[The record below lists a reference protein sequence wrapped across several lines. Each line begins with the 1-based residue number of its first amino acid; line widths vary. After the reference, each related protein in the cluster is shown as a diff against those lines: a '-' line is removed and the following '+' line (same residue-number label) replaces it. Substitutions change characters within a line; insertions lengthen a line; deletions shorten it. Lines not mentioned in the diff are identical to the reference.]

1 MTIPVRTTHHMRA
14 SIQKI
19 QLTGT
24 IIIAVS
30 SILLATLAALPSVYN
45 YIRYRTNA
53 AQLTRFETA
62 LQSAWLVS
70 AERGPANNLM
80 GASVPDEGL
89 IEGLATARKATDDK
103 LSELEKSFTE
113 DIRTQPELAKSL
125 AETRQ
130 ALEQSRELV
139 DQVAALSPDVR
150 NNGAMSNAISSMF
163 KAADSVNLLRGRAAR
178 AIIKATPDVAIDIA
192 LTGTAGVMRDRIGR
206 LGSYVI
212 MSLKAN
218 RQEKLRYR
226 AKFDTEMQSLLSLKA
241 SLTNYTAAYLST
253 PRLDAALRDLET
265 QYFSQALLYAQN
277 TIVMAVPSAQ
287 PSALEFSRNYIAGM
301 RSSDTLR
308 DLILSETRARI
319 ERKKHEALIYGGASL
334 FLAGIAVLVLLRLTS
349 VYKTA
354 LFRPMQSVQAQI
366 AAIAGGDLSEGN
378 HENRVAPEVKKMF
391 EELDFLREQLRQKG
405 EMENQQRALAEQ
417 LRTLSETDALTG
429 VFNRRALE
437 KAVRSI
443 LTGEEQCQSLG
454 VMIVDIDHFKSIND
468 RFGHAMGDIALQKTA
483 GLLRSALRKDDIL
496 ARYGGEEF
504 VVVLQNVSHAT
515 ATATADRLRRLIEAQ
530 TIDAQ
535 SGLSL
540 TASFGVVWQEARAI
554 NSWDELIAIAD
565 DRLYEAKRAGRNR
578 VWATYFPKVAN
589 G

>member
-1 MTIPVRTTHHMRA
+1 MRA

-30 SILLATLAALPSVYN
+30 SILLATLAALPSVSN
-45 YIRYRTNA
+45 YLRYRTNA
-53 AQLTRFETA
+53 QQLGRFETA

-80 GASVPDEGL
+80 AASSVDARLVEA
-89 IEGLATARKATDDK
+89 LAAARKATDDK
-103 LSELEKSFTE
+103 LSQVETSFAE
-113 DIRTQPELAKSL
+113 EIKTQPGLEKSL
-125 AETRQ
+125 AETRLKL
-130 ALEQSRELV
+130 AQSRQAV
-139 DQVAALSPDVR
+139 DEVAALSPDAR
-150 NNGAMSNAISSMF
+150 SYSAMANAIQSMF
-163 KAADSVNLLRGRAAR
+163 KAADSVNLLRGKAAR
-178 AIIKATPDVAIDIA
+178 AIITKTPDVAIDIA
-192 LTGTAGVMRDRIGR
+192 MTGTAGVMRDRIGR

-212 MSLKAN
+212 MSMQAN
-218 RQEKLRYR
+218 RQDRLSYR
-226 AKFDTEMQSLLSLKA
+226 AKFDTEMQSLLLVKSSLW
-241 SLTNYTAAYLST
+241 NYTAAYLST
-253 PRLDAALRDLET
+253 PRLDAAFREFEAY
-265 QYFSQALLYAQN
+265 YFGQALRYAQN
-277 TIVMAVPSAQ
+277 TIAIVVPSAR
-287 PSALEFSRNYIAGM
+287 PSAREFSESYIQGM
-301 RSSDTLR
+301 RSSDKLR
-308 DLILSETRARI
+308 DLILAETRARI
-319 ERKKHEALIYGGASL
+319 ERNQQEALIYGGASL
-334 FLAGIAVLVLLRLTS
+334 LIAFIAVLVLLRLTS

-354 LFRPMQSVQAQI
+354 LFQPMQSVRTQI
-366 AAIAGGDLSEGN
+366 AAIAAGDLSEADHKDG
-378 HENRVAPEVKKMF
+378 VAPEVKKMF
-391 EELDFLREQLRQKG
+391 QELDFLREQLRQKG
-405 EMENQQRALAEQ
+405 EMEDQQRALAEQ

-437 KAVRSI
+437 KAVRAI
-443 LTGEEQCQSLG
+443 LSGSEQCQALG

-468 RFGHAMGDIALQKTA
+468 RYGHAMGDLALQKTA
-483 GLLRSALRKDDIL
+483 SLLKGALRKDDIL

-504 VVVLQNVSHAT
+504 VVVLQDVSHAT

-530 TIDAQ
+530 TIDEH

>member
-1 MTIPVRTTHHMRA
+1 MRA

-30 SILLATLAALPSVYN
+30 SIMLATLAALPSVSN
-45 YIRYRTNA
+45 YLRYRTNA
-53 AQLTRFETA
+53 QQLGRFETA

-80 GASVPDEGL
+80 AASSADARLVEA
-89 IEGLATARKATDDK
+89 LAAARKATDDK
-103 LSELEKSFTE
+103 LSQVETSFAE
-113 DIRTQPELAKSL
+113 EIKTQPGLEKSL
-125 AETRQ
+125 AETRLKL
-130 ALEQSRELV
+130 AQSRQAV
-139 DQVAALSPDVR
+139 DEVAALSPDAR
-150 NNGAMSNAISSMF
+150 SYSAMANAIQSMF
-163 KAADSVNLLRGRAAR
+163 KAADSVNLLRGKAAR
-178 AIIKATPDVAIDIA
+178 AIITKTPDVAIDIA
-192 LTGTAGVMRDRIGR
+192 MTGTAGVMRDRIGR

-212 MSLKAN
+212 MSMQAN
-218 RQEKLRYR
+218 RQDRLSYR
-226 AKFDTEMQSLLSLKA
+226 AKFDTEMQSLLLVKSSLW
-241 SLTNYTAAYLST
+241 NYTAAYLST
-253 PRLDAALRDLET
+253 PRLDAAFREFEAY
-265 QYFSQALLYAQN
+265 YFGQALRYAQN
-277 TIVMAVPSAQ
+277 TIAIVVPSAR
-287 PSALEFSRNYIAGM
+287 PSAHEFSESYIQGM
-301 RSSDTLR
+301 RSSDKLR
-308 DLILSETRARI
+308 DLILAETRARI
-319 ERKKHEALIYGGASL
+319 ERNQQEALIYGGASL
-334 FLAGIAVLVLLRLTS
+334 LIAFIAVLVLLRLTS

-354 LFRPMQSVQAQI
+354 LFQPMQSVRTQI
-366 AAIAGGDLSEGN
+366 AAIAAGDLSEADHKDG
-378 HENRVAPEVKKMF
+378 VAPEVKKMF
-391 EELDFLREQLRQKG
+391 QELDFLREQLRQKG
-405 EMENQQRALAEQ
+405 EMEDQQRALAEQ

-437 KAVRSI
+437 KAVRAI
-443 LTGEEQCQSLG
+443 LSGSEQCQALG

-468 RFGHAMGDIALQKTA
+468 RYGHAMGDLALQKTA
-483 GLLRSALRKDDIL
+483 SLLKGALRKEDIL

-504 VVVLQNVSHAT
+504 VVVLQDVSHAT

-530 TIDAQ
+530 TIDEH

>member
-1 MTIPVRTTHHMRA
+1 MRA
-14 SIQKI
+14 SIQKV

-45 YIRYRTNA
+45 YLRYRTNA

-80 GASVPDEGL
+80 GASVPDARL
-89 IEGLATARKATDDK
+89 VEGLATARKATDDK
-103 LSELEKSFTE
+103 LSELERSFTD
-113 DIRTQPELAKSL
+113 DIKTQPELAASL

-130 ALEQSRELV
+130 RLRQSRELV
-139 DQVAALSPDVR
+139 DQVVALPPDVR
-150 NNGAMSNAISSMF
+150 NHGPMSNAISSMF
-163 KAADSVNLLRGRAAR
+163 KAADSVNMLRGRAAR
-178 AIIKATPDVAIDIA
+178 AIIKVTPDVAIDIA
-192 LTGTAGVMRDRIGR
+192 LTGTAGIMRDRIGR

-212 MSLKAN
+212 MSLNAN
-218 RQEKLRYR
+218 RQEKLGYR
-226 AKFDTEMQSLLSLKA
+226 AKFDTEMQGLMSLKA
-241 SLTNYTAAYLST
+241 SLINYTAAYLST
-253 PRLDAALRDLET
+253 PQLDGALRDLET
-265 QYFSQALLYAQN
+265 YYFGQALRYAQN
-277 TIVMAVPSAQ
+277 TIVMAQPSAQ

-301 RSSDTLR
+301 RSSDKLR

-319 ERKKHEALIYGGASL
+319 EKRKQEALIYGATSL
-334 FLAGIAVLVLLRLTS
+334 LLAGIAVLVLLRLTS

-366 AAIAGGDLSEGN
+366 AAIAAGDLSEGK
-378 HENRVAPEVKKMF
+378 HADKVAPEVKKMF

-405 EMENQQRALAEQ
+405 EMEKQQRALAEQ

-437 KAVRSI
+437 KAVRAL
-443 LTGEEQCQSLG
+443 LTGDEQYHALG
-454 VMIVDIDHFKSIND
+454 VMIIDIDHFKSIND
-468 RFGHAMGDIALQKTA
+468 RHGHAMGDLALQKTA
-483 GLLRSALRKDDIL
+483 NLLRSALRKGDIL

-504 VVVLQNVSHAT
+504 VVVLQDVSHAT

-530 TIDAQ
+530 TIDEQ

-540 TASFGVVWQEARAI
+540 TASFGVVWQEVRAI
-554 NSWDELIAIAD
+554 TSWEELIAIAD

-578 VWATYFPKVAN
+578 VWATYFPKAAN

>member
-1 MTIPVRTTHHMRA
+1 MRA

-24 IIIAVS
+24 IVIAAS
-30 SILLATLAALPSVYN
+30 SILLATLAAVPSVAN
-45 YIRYRTNA
+45 YLRYRTNA

-62 LQSAWLVS
+62 LQSAWLIS

-80 GASVPDEGL
+80 GASAPDPKLVEGL
-89 IEGLATARKATDDK
+89 TAARKATDDK
-103 LSELEKSFTE
+103 LSELEVSFTE
-113 DIRTQPELAKSL
+113 EIKAQPEFAKSL

-130 ALEQSRELV
+130 KLAQSREAV
-139 DQVAALSPDVR
+139 DRVAALPPATRSQS
-150 NNGAMSNAISSMF
+150 AMSNAILSMF
-163 KAADSVNLLRGRAAR
+163 KAADSVNLLRGKVAR
-178 AIIKATPDVAIDIA
+178 AVIKVTPEVAIDITM
-192 LTGTAGVMRDRIGR
+192 TGTAGVMRDRIGR
-206 LGSYVI
+206 LGSYVV
-212 MSLKAN
+212 MSLRAN
-218 RQEKLRYR
+218 RQEKLGYR
-226 AKFDTEMQSLLSLKA
+226 ARFDNEMQSLLSLKA
-241 SLTNYTAAYLST
+241 SLINYTAAYLST
-253 PRLDAALRDLET
+253 PQLDRAFQDMETYYFGQALR
-265 QYFSQALLYAQN
+265 YAQN
-277 TIVMAVPSAQ
+277 TIVIAMPSAQ
-287 PSALEFSRNYIAGM
+287 PSILEFSRNYIAGM

-308 DLILSETRARI
+308 DLILAETRARL
-319 ERKKHEALIYGGASL
+319 EKRKNEALVFGAASL
-334 FLAGIAVLVLLRLTS
+334 LLAAIAVLVLLRLTS
-349 VYKTA
+349 VYRTA
-354 LFRPMQSVQAQI
+354 LFQPMQSVRAQI
-366 AAIAGGDLSEGN
+366 AAIAAGDLSETRC
-378 HENRVAPEVKKMF
+378 EDRVAPEVKKMF

-437 KAVRSI
+437 RAVRAI
-443 LTGEEQCQSLG
+443 LSGEEQYQSLG

-468 RFGHAMGDIALQKTA
+468 RYGHAMGDLALQKTA
-483 GLLRSALRKDDIL
+483 GLLRSALRKNDIL

-504 VVVLQNVSHAT
+504 VVVLQDVSHAT

-530 TIDAQ
+530 MIDEQ

>member
-1 MTIPVRTTHHMRA
+1 MRA

-24 IIIAVS
+24 IVIAAS
-30 SILLATLAALPSVYN
+30 SILLATLAALPSVSN
-45 YIRYRTNA
+45 YLRYRTNA

-70 AERGPANNLM
+70 AERGPANNVM
-80 GASVPDEGL
+80 GASTAEQDLVAA
-89 IEGLATARKATDDK
+89 LAAARKATDDK
-103 LSELEKSFTE
+103 LSELEASFAD

-125 AETRQ
+125 AETREKL
-130 ALEQSRELV
+130 AQSRNAV
-139 DQVAALSPDVR
+139 DQVAALPLSAR
-150 NNGAMSNAISSMF
+150 SHTAMSGAISSMF
-163 KAADSVNLLRGRAAR
+163 KAADSVNLLRGKAAR
-178 AIIKATPDVAIDIA
+178 AIIKVTPDVAIDIA
-192 LTGTAGVMRDRIGR
+192 MTGTAGVMRDRIGR

-212 MSLKAN
+212 MGLRAN
-218 RQEKLRYR
+218 RQEKLGYR
-226 AKFDTEMQSLLSLKA
+226 AKFDAEMQSLLSLKA

-253 PRLDAALRDLET
+253 PRLDRAFRDLET
-265 QYFSQALLYAQN
+265 YYFGQALRYAQN
-277 TIVMAVPSAQ
+277 TIVIAMPSAQ
-287 PSALEFSRNYIAGM
+287 PSVLEFSKNYISGM

-308 DLILSETRARI
+308 DLILAETRARL
-319 ERKKHEALIYGGASL
+319 EKKQQEALIYGATSL

-366 AAIAGGDLSEGN
+366 AAIAAGDLSEAQ
-378 HENRVAPEVKKMF
+378 HEDRVAPEVKKMF
-391 EELDFLREQLRQKG
+391 QELDFLREQLRQKG

-417 LRTLSETDALTG
+417 LRALSETDALTG

-437 KAVRSI
+437 KAARSL
-443 LTGEEQCQSLG
+443 LTGEDQCQSLG

-468 RFGHAMGDIALQKTA
+468 RYGHAMGDIALQKTA
-483 GLLRSALRKDDIL
+483 ALLRGALRKNDIL

-504 VVVLQNVSHAT
+504 VVVLQDVSHAT

-530 TIDAQ
+530 IVDEQ

-540 TASFGVVWQEARAI
+540 TASFGVVWQEARAV

-578 VWATYFPKVAN
+578 VWATYFPKAVN

>member
-1 MTIPVRTTHHMRA
+1 MRA

-45 YIRYRTNA
+45 FLRYRTNA

-80 GASVPDEGL
+80 GASVPDARL
-89 IEGLATARKATDDK
+89 AEGLAAARKATDNK
-103 LSELEKSFTE
+103 LSELEKSFAD

-130 ALEQSRELV
+130 KLEQSRELV
-139 DQVAALSPDVR
+139 DQVAALPPDAR
-150 NNGAMSNAISSMF
+150 NHGAMSNAISSMF

-178 AIIKATPDVAIDIA
+178 AIIKVTPDVAIDIA

-218 RQEKLRYR
+218 RQEKLGYR
-226 AKFDTEMQSLLSLKA
+226 TKFDTEMQSLLSLRA
-241 SLTNYTAAYLST
+241 SLINYTAAYLST
-253 PRLDAALRDLET
+253 PQLDEALRDLET
-265 QYFSQALLYAQN
+265 YYFGQALRYAQN

-287 PSALEFSRNYIAGM
+287 PSALEFSRNYIDGM

-319 ERKKHEALIYGGASL
+319 EKKKQEALIYGGTSL

-354 LFRPMQSVQAQI
+354 LFRPMQSVQTQI
-366 AAIAGGDLSEGN
+366 AAIAGGDLSESN
-378 HENRVAPEVKKMF
+378 HEDRVAPEVKKMF

-468 RFGHAMGDIALQKTA
+468 RYGHAMGDIALQKTA

-504 VVVLQNVSHAT
+504 VVVLQDVSHAT

-530 TIDAQ
+530 TIDEQ

>member
-1 MTIPVRTTHHMRA
+1 MRA
-14 SIQKI
+14 SIQKV

-45 YIRYRTNA
+45 YLRYRTNA

-80 GASVPDEGL
+80 GASVPDARL
-89 IEGLATARKATDDK
+89 VEGLATARKATDDK
-103 LSELEKSFTE
+103 LSELERYFTD
-113 DIRTQPELAKSL
+113 DIKTQPELAASL

-130 ALEQSRELV
+130 RLRQSRELV
-139 DQVAALSPDVR
+139 DQVVALPPDVR
-150 NNGAMSNAISSMF
+150 NHGPMSNAISSMF
-163 KAADSVNLLRGRAAR
+163 KAADSVNMLRGRAAR
-178 AIIKATPDVAIDIA
+178 AIIKVTPDVAIDIA

-212 MSLKAN
+212 MSLNAN
-218 RQEKLRYR
+218 RQEKLGYR
-226 AKFDTEMQSLLSLKA
+226 AKFDTEMQGLMSLKA
-241 SLTNYTAAYLST
+241 SLINYTAAYLST
-253 PRLDAALRDLET
+253 PQLDGALRNLET
-265 QYFSQALLYAQN
+265 YYFGQALRYAQN
-277 TIVMAVPSAQ
+277 TIVMAQPSAQ

-319 ERKKHEALIYGGASL
+319 EKRKQEALIYGATSL
-334 FLAGIAVLVLLRLTS
+334 LLAGIAVLVLLRLTS

-366 AAIAGGDLSEGN
+366 AAIAAGDLSEGK
-378 HENRVAPEVKKMF
+378 HADKVAPEVKKMF

-405 EMENQQRALAEQ
+405 EMEKQQRALAEQ

-437 KAVRSI
+437 KAVRAL
-443 LTGEEQCQSLG
+443 LTGDEQYHALG
-454 VMIVDIDHFKSIND
+454 VMIIDIDHFKSIND
-468 RFGHAMGDIALQKTA
+468 RHGHAMGDLALQKTA
-483 GLLRSALRKDDIL
+483 NLLRSALRKGDIL

-504 VVVLQNVSHAT
+504 VVVLQDVSHAT

-530 TIDAQ
+530 TIDEQ

-540 TASFGVVWQEARAI
+540 TASFGVVWQEVRAI
-554 NSWDELIAIAD
+554 TSWEELIAIAD

-578 VWATYFPKVAN
+578 VWATYFPKAAN

>member
-1 MTIPVRTTHHMRA
+1 MRA

-163 KAADSVNLLRGRAAR
+163 RAADSVNLLRGRAAR

-378 HENRVAPEVKKMF
+378 HEDRVAPEVKKMF

-540 TASFGVVWQEARAI
+540 TASFGVVWQEARTI

>member
-1 MTIPVRTTHHMRA
+1 MRA

-24 IIIAVS
+24 IVIAAS
-30 SILLATLAALPSVYN
+30 SILLATLAAVPSVAN
-45 YIRYRTNA
+45 YLRYRTNA

-62 LQSAWLVS
+62 LQSAWLIS

-80 GASVPDEGL
+80 GASAPDPKL
-89 IEGLATARKATDDK
+89 VEGLAAARKATDDK
-103 LSELEKSFTE
+103 LSELEVSFTE
-113 DIRTQPELAKSL
+113 EIKAQPEFAKSL

-130 ALEQSRELV
+130 KLAQSREAV
-139 DQVAALSPDVR
+139 DRVAALPPATRGQS
-150 NNGAMSNAISSMF
+150 AMSNAILSMF
-163 KAADSVNLLRGRAAR
+163 KAADSVNLLRGKVAR
-178 AIIKATPDVAIDIA
+178 AVIKVTPEVAIDITM
-192 LTGTAGVMRDRIGR
+192 TGTAGVMRDRIGR
-206 LGSYVI
+206 LGSYVV
-212 MSLKAN
+212 MSLRAN
-218 RQEKLRYR
+218 RQEKLGYR
-226 AKFDTEMQSLLSLKA
+226 ARFDNEMQSLLSLKA
-241 SLTNYTAAYLST
+241 SLINYTAAYLST
-253 PRLDAALRDLET
+253 PQLDRAFQDMETYYFGQALR
-265 QYFSQALLYAQN
+265 YAQN
-277 TIVMAVPSAQ
+277 TIVIAMPSAQ
-287 PSALEFSRNYIAGM
+287 PSILEFSRNYIAGM

-308 DLILSETRARI
+308 DLILAETRARL
-319 ERKKHEALIYGGASL
+319 EKRKNEALVFGATSL
-334 FLAGIAVLVLLRLTS
+334 LLAAIAVLVLLRLTS
-349 VYKTA
+349 VYRTA
-354 LFRPMQSVQAQI
+354 LFQPMQSVRAQI
-366 AAIAGGDLSEGN
+366 AAIAAGDLSETRC
-378 HENRVAPEVKKMF
+378 EDRVAPEVKKMF

-437 KAVRSI
+437 RAVRAI
-443 LTGEEQCQSLG
+443 LSGEEQYQSLG

-468 RFGHAMGDIALQKTA
+468 RYGHAMGDLALQKTA
-483 GLLRSALRKDDIL
+483 GLLRSALRKNDIL

-504 VVVLQNVSHAT
+504 VVVLQDVSHAT

-530 TIDAQ
+530 MIDEQ